1 MPQEIEI
8 EFKNLLTEA
17 EFRKLYKAFDMA
29 NAPEIQQVNHYFETN
44 DFQLKQHGAAL
55 RIREK
60 NGKYQSTLKQ
70 PQGDGLLETHD
81 YLTEQEANSWLQ
93 GHITLGPEIN
103 KQLQEMGI
111 AAADLT
117 YGGSLETIR
126 REKSYNDTIIVLD
139 KSNYGDITDYELELE
154 AQSFAHGERVFH
166 TVLTE
171 NGIAKCETPNK
182 IERFYDS
189 LRNR

>member
-17 EFRKLYKAFDMA
+17 EFNNLYEVFNMK
-29 NAPEIQQVNHYFETN
+29 NVPEIQQVNHYFETK

-70 PQGDGLLETHD
+70 PQGEGLLETHD
-81 YLTEQEANSWLQ
+81 FLTEQEAYSWLQ
-93 GHITLGPEIN
+93 GYITLGPEIS
-103 KQLQEMGI
+103 KQLQELGI
-111 AAADLT
+111 SPADLT

-126 REKSYNDTIIVLD
+126 REQSYNDTIIVLD
-139 KSNYGDITDYELELE
+139 ISKYSDITDYELELE
-154 AQSFAHGERVFH
+154 AQSYAHGEHVFS
-166 TVLTE
+166 TILTE
-171 NGIAKCETPNK
+171 NGIVKRKTPNK
-182 IERFYDS
+182 IQRFYDS

>member
-17 EFRKLYKAFDMA
+17 ECNNLDKAFNMK
-29 NAPEIQQVNHYFETN
+29 NVPEIQQVNHYFETK

-70 PQGDGLLETHD
+70 PQGEGLLETHD
-81 YLTEQEANSWLQ
+81 FLTEQEANSWLQ
-93 GHITLGPEIN
+93 GYITLGPEIS
-103 KQLQEMGI
+103 KQLQELGI
-111 AAADLT
+111 SPADLT

-126 REKSYNDTIIVLD
+126 REQSYNDTIIVLD
-139 KSNYGDITDYELELE
+139 ISKYSDITDYELELE
-154 AQSFAHGERVFH
+154 AQSYAHGEHVFS
-166 TVLTE
+166 TILTE
-171 NGIAKCETPNK
+171 NGIVKRKTPNN
-182 IERFYDS
+182 IQRFYDS

>member
-17 EFRKLYKAFDMA
+17 EFNKLYEVFNMK
-29 NAPEIQQVNHYFETN
+29 NVPEIQQVNHYFETK

-70 PQGDGLLETHD
+70 PQGEGLLETYD
-81 YLTEQEANSWLQ
+81 FLTEQEANSWLQ
-93 GHITLGPEIN
+93 GYITLGPEIS
-103 KQLQEMGI
+103 KQLQELGI
-111 AAADLT
+111 STAELI
-117 YGGSLETIR
+117 YGGSLETVR
-126 REKSYNDTIIVLD
+126 REQSYNDTIIVLD
-139 KSNYGDITDYELELE
+139 RSKYSDVTDYELELE
-154 AQSFAHGERVFH
+154 AQSYAHGEHVFN
-166 TVLTE
+166 TILTE
-171 NGIAKCETPNK
+171 NGIAKRKTPNK
-182 IERFYDS
+182 IQRFYDS

>member
-17 EFRKLYKAFDMA
+17 EFNKLYEAFDMG
-29 NAPEIQQVNHYFETN
+29 NAPEIHQVNHYFETK

-70 PQGDGLLETHD
+70 PQGEGLLETHD
-81 YLTEQEANSWLQ
+81 YLTEQEASFWLQ
-93 GHITLGPEIN
+93 GHITLGPEIS
-103 KQLQEMGI
+103 KQLQELGI
-111 AAADLT
+111 STAELT

-126 REKSYNDTIIVLD
+126 REQSYNDTIIVLD
-139 KSNYGDITDYELELE
+139 KSKYGDIIDYELELE
-154 AQSFAHGERVFH
+154 AHSYAHGEHVFR
-166 TVLTE
+166 TVLNE
-171 NGIAKCETPNK
+171 NDIVKRKTPNK
-182 IERFYDS
+182 IQRFYDS

>member
-17 EFRKLYKAFDMA
+17 EFNKLYEAYDMD
-29 NAPEIQQVNHYFETN
+29 NVPEIQQVNHYFETI

-70 PQGDGLLETHD
+70 PQGEGLLETHD
-81 YLTEQEANSWLQ
+81 YLTEQEACSWMK
-93 GHITLGPEIN
+93 GDITTGPEIS
-103 KQLQEMGI
+103 KQLQELGI
-111 AAADLT
+111 ATADLC

-126 REKSYNDTIIVLD
+126 REQSYNDTIIVLD
-139 KSNYGDITDYELELE
+139 KSKYGDIIDYELELE
-154 AQSFAHGERVFH
+154 AQSYAYGEQVFS
-166 TVLTE
+166 TILTE
-171 NGIAKCETPNK
+171 NGIVKRMTPNK
-182 IERFYDS
+182 IQRFYDS

>member
-17 EFRKLYKAFDMA
+17 EFEKLYYAFEMNSSPA
-29 NAPEIQQVNHYFETN
+29 IQQVNHYFETK

-60 NGKYQSTLKQ
+60 NGKFQATLKQ

-81 YLTEQEANSWLQ
+81 ALTEQQAKAWLQ
-93 GHITLGPEIN
+93 GQITLGPEIGE
-103 KQLQEMGI
+103 QLKDLGI
-111 AAADLT
+111 SAGELI

-126 REKSYNDTIIVLD
+126 REKSYNDTTIVLD
-139 KSNYGDITDYELELE
+139 QSIYGDTVDYELELE
-154 AQSFAHGERVFH
+154 ARSYKHGENVFLSLLSEH
-166 TVLTE
+166 DI
-171 NGIAKCETPNK
+171 GKRKTPNK
-182 IERFYDS
+182 IQRFYDS
-189 LRNR
+189 LQNR

>member
-8 EFKNLLTEA
+8 EFKNLLTKA
-17 EFRKLYKAFDMA
+17 EFNKLYIAFNMESV
-29 NAPEIQQVNHYFETN
+29 PEIQQVNHYFETK

-60 NGKYQSTLKQ
+60 NGQYQSTLKQ

-93 GHITLGPEIN
+93 GSITLGPEIS
-103 KQLQEMGI
+103 KQLQELGI
-111 AAADLT
+111 SAAALT

-139 KSNYGDITDYELELE
+139 KSKYSDVTDYELELE
-154 AQSFAHGERVFH
+154 AQSYAHGERVFS
-166 TVLTE
+166 TILTE
-171 NGIAKCETPNK
+171 NDIAKRKTPNK
-182 IERFYDS
+182 IQRFYDS

>member
-8 EFKNLLTEA
+8 EFKNLLTKA
-17 EFRKLYKAFDMA
+17 EFNKLYIAFNMESV
-29 NAPEIQQVNHYFETN
+29 PEIQQVNHYFETK

-60 NGKYQSTLKQ
+60 NGQYQSTLKQ
-70 PQGDGLLETHD
+70 PQGEGLLETHD

-93 GHITLGPEIN
+93 GSITLGPEIS
-103 KQLQEMGI
+103 KQLQELGI
-111 AAADLT
+111 SAAALT

-139 KSNYGDITDYELELE
+139 KSKYSDVTDYELELE
-154 AQSFAHGERVFH
+154 AQSYAHGERVFS
-166 TVLTE
+166 TILTE
-171 NGIAKCETPNK
+171 NDIAKRKTPNK
-182 IERFYDS
+182 IQRFYDS